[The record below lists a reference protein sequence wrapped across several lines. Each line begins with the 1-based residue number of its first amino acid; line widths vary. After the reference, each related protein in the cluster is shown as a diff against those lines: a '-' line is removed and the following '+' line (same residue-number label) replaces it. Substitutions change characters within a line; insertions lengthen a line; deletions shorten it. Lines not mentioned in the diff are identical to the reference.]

1 MMDIHYA
8 EIFTPLQKVKQ
19 LYKERRAEE
28 GPVVPMVKLMP
39 GKEQITLGLDS
50 SEETWIKDGW
60 SLCPL
65 SSFCVR
71 KLLMGLFL
79 GLPKFM

>member
-1 MMDIHYA
+1 M
-8 EIFTPLQKVKQ
+8 KQ

-28 GPVVPMVKLMP
+28 GPVVPMVKFLS
-39 GKEQITLGLDS
+39 GEEQITLDLDT
-50 SEETWIKDGW
+50 SEETWSKDGW